1 MMSSG
6 FRHGGSMLVILQ
18 LLPRARFNF
27 KVKEKEEMKPIKSID
42 VKEPERASKS
52 LKITIKQV
60 ENRPNEYIAYYRS
73 EFLNATYLVYFR
85 DNIFGSVALHEFSE
99 MLRSKYRGLEIE
111 FIISAEKL
119 RFKSKAL
126 EGALG

>member
-1 MMSSG
+1 
-6 FRHGGSMLVILQ
+6 MLVIVQ
-18 LLPRARFNF
+18 LLLKACFNF
-27 KVKEKEEMKPIKSID
+27 KVKEKEAMKTVKSINTTSITTTPG
-42 VKEPERASKS
+42 KASKS

-60 ENRPNEYIAYYRS
+60 ESRPGEYIAYYRS

-99 MLRSKYRGLEIE
+99 MLRSKYRGSEVE
-111 FIISAEKL
+111 FIISPEKL

-126 EGALG
+126 EEALSCSRT